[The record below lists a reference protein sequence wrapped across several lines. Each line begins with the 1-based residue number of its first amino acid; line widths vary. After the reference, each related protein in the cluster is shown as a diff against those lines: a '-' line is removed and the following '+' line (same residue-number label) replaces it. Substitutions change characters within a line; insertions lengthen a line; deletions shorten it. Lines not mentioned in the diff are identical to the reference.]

1 MSRTTIPARPDS
13 LSENGPDKRSS
24 HIADLVLARA
34 TRYHDGVTHPRT
46 RTARPLRTLL
56 WLGLSATTITAAST
70 TATAVT
76 LLPSEGQPAQGLF
89 VGGRVPPSD
98 PSLGTWLEEHRR
110 RLSTEPVTLLDGLET
125 YQTTLGD
132 LGVELDVAATM
143 EAALRPG
150 REASLTE
157 RARALLLAR
166 AGFLDTPLAYSVDLR
181 RAEVG
186 MRAVAQRVRK
196 EPVNAHLNLTAHAR
210 VPDIPGAELDVQ
222 ATVVSIMHGV
232 LAGERSFL
240 VRTKDVRADV
250 TEDDLTAVD
259 VTKVVATF
267 ETKFALWGDGRGRS
281 RNIELAAA
289 VIDGMVL
296 KPGQSFSFNT
306 VVGRRTLE
314 KGYVWAPVI
323 VGDELRPG
331 VGGGICQ
338 VASTLYASALFGA
351 MQITERWAHG
361 RPSSYTRMGLDA
373 TVAYPSKDL
382 RFVNTLPY
390 SVILHLH
397 FPERGK
403 LRAEILGGEPLA
415 TVSYKYGV
423 SRTMPFVRRIV
434 SDPSLA
440 PGTARRKQKGI
451 QGYSVVSMVE
461 LDYGTR
467 VDKRTYYSEY
477 RPTPE
482 IFWVSPDYDA
492 AALPEL
498 PKGAKGVEE
507 KLTETA
513 PDGDPAG

>member
-1 MSRTTIPARPDS
+1 M
-13 LSENGPDKRSS
+13 
-24 HIADLVLARA
+24 
-34 TRYHDGVTHPRT
+34 
-46 RTARPLRTLL
+46 L
-56 WLGLSATTITAAST
+56 WFGLSATTVSAAS
-70 TATAVT
+70 ASAVAFMA
-76 LLPSEGQPAQGLF
+76 LPSEGQPAQGLF
-89 VGGRVPPSD
+89 VGSHVPPSD
-98 PSLGTWLEEHRR
+98 PSLGTWLEERRR
-110 RLSTEPVTLLDGLET
+110 RLSGEPVTLLDGPDA
-125 YQTTLGD
+125 YPTTLGE

-143 EAALRPG
+143 DLALLPG
-150 REASLTE
+150 RESNLAE
-157 RARALLLAR
+157 RARSLLLAR
-166 AGFLDTPLAYSVDLR
+166 TGYLDTPLVYTVDLR

-186 MRAVAQRVRK
+186 LREIAEHVRRD
-196 EPVNAHLNLTAHAR
+196 PVNAHVNLTAHAR
-210 VPDIPGAELDVQ
+210 IPDIPGAELDVP
-222 ATVVSIMHGV
+222 ATVVSIMQGV
-232 LAGERSFL
+232 FAGERSFL
-240 VRTKDVRADV
+240 VRTRPVRADV
-250 TEDDLTAVD
+250 TEDDLTSVD

-267 ETKFALWGDGRGRS
+267 ETKFTLWGEGRGRS

-289 VIDGMVL
+289 AIDGTVL
-296 KPGQSFSFNT
+296 MPGQSFSFNT
-306 VVGRRTLE
+306 VVGRRTLD

-323 VGDELRPG
+323 VGDEMRPG

-382 RFVNTLPY
+382 RFVNSLPY
-390 SVILHLH
+390 PVILHLH
-397 FPERGK
+397 FPEKGK
-403 LRAEILGGEPLA
+403 LRAEVLGGEPVA

-461 LDYGTR
+461 VDYGSR

-482 IFWVSPDYDA
+482 IFWISPDYDA

-513 PDGDPAG
+513 QDGDPAG